1 MGQPLTINPTGPG
14 KGFFIAGTVLL
25 CTDTHWGVLG
35 RVLEVK
41 VRKKIVEKYLSIS
54 RPMVIQVWLYTYM
67 YTQRGA
73 GYNVS
78 SIIWKPPVKSL
89 TS

>member
-67 YTQRGA
+67 YTEGRG
-73 GYNVS
+73 
-78 SIIWKPPVKSL
+78 L
-89 TS
+89 